1 MDFTSSIGR
10 PKTGPIGATLA
21 GLGEAPGGGEG
32 GAVLGGVVEGA
43 SVRTLVGLAPSVFS
57 SLLVEASW
65 APPLEQQLPIV
76 EGKQIMSGGN
86 GGAGDGLRREFL
98 NLFDGGKER

>member
-76 EGKQIMSGGN
+76 EGKQN
-86 GGAGDGLRREFL
+86 GWRR
-98 NLFDGGKER
+98 RW